1 LVEEG
6 KVPEAYATSELWFG
20 NFVPGKP
27 MNFPSFVL
35 VSSPKIPYQLL
46 EFITETC
53 REFKDTHGI
62 SREALEDR
70 FDKNLFCPT

>member
-1 LVEEG
+1 
-6 KVPEAYATSELWFG
+6 
-20 NFVPGKP
+20 